1 MSQRY
6 SINLASEPF
15 RRDRPMLAAS
25 VVLGVILIGLA
36 GLLGWMAFQERG
48 RLAETRDAVDR
59 LQRDAARLD
68 AEQAKLDA
76 QLREPRNA
84 AVLER
89 SLMLNTL
96 LTRKGISWNRIFS
109 DLDKVMPHNV
119 KLIQVRLPQVNQ
131 NNEVLLDMIV
141 GAQSPEPVL
150 DLLKKLEMSS
160 RFGPTSVHTS
170 LPPTENEPLYRYRV
184 SVTYAQK
191 L

>member
-15 RRDRPMLAAS
+15 RRDRPLLAAS
-25 VVLGVILIGLA
+25 VALGVILLGLA
-36 GLLGWMAFQERG
+36 GLLGWMVVQERG
-48 RLAETRDAVDR
+48 RLAETRGVVDR
-59 LQRDAARLD
+59 MQRDVALLD
-68 AEQAKLDA
+68 TEQAKLDG

-109 DLDKVMPHNV
+109 DLDQVMPYNV

-131 NNEVLLDMIV
+131 HNEVLLDMIV

-150 DLLKKLEMSS
+150 DLLKKLEMSP

>member
-6 SINLASEPF
+6 AINLASEPF
-15 RRDRPMLAAS
+15 RRDRPILAAA
-25 VVLGVILIGLA
+25 VALGVVLIGLA
-36 GLLGWMAFQERG
+36 GMLGWMVYQERG

-59 LQRDAARLD
+59 MQRDAARLD

-109 DLDKVMPHNV
+109 DLDKVMPYNV

-150 DLLKKLEMSS
+150 DLLKKLEVSP
-160 RFGPTSVHTS
+160 RFGPTSVHTA
-170 LPPTENEPLYRYRV
+170 LPPTENEPLHRYRV

>member
-15 RRDRPMLAAS
+15 RRDRPLLAAS
-25 VVLGVILIGLA
+25 VALGVILIGLA
-36 GLLGWMAFQERG
+36 GLLGWMVYQERG
-48 RLAETRDAVDR
+48 RLAETREAVDR
-59 LQRDAARLD
+59 MQRDVARLD
-68 AEQAKLDA
+68 ADQAKLDA

-109 DLDKVMPHNV
+109 DLDRVMPHNV

-150 DLLKKLEMSS
+150 DLLKKLEMSA

>member
-15 RRDRPMLAAS
+15 RRDRPLLAAS
-25 VVLGVILIGLA
+25 VALGVILMGLA
-36 GLLGWMAFQERG
+36 GLLGWMVYQERG

-59 LQRDAARLD
+59 MQRDVARLD
-68 AEQAKLDA
+68 AEQAKLDG

-109 DLDKVMPHNV
+109 DLDQVMPHNV